1 MMIGVYPSLAGLGL
15 SRIGSDMMIVVYP
28 SLAGLGRIGGVGL
41 GKGATGTLSPVCVEG
56 NIARLQSGRLV

>member
-1 MMIGVYPSLAGLGL
+1 
-15 SRIGSDMMIVVYP
+15 MMIVVYP